1 MLRRISKHKIGA
13 LLIALP
19 LVLNGC
25 QAVGGLD
32 VNKAIFE
39 ASTAQSLEGKST
51 IIFDLVPGDQ
61 AQARASS
68 KEQTVMKLL
77 EHIEIHHDA
86 IQMDSAQNVSST
98 GYINI
103 ANHKIAFQTYMTKEQ
118 VIIALEGGKKP
129 IVIDLT
135 SPSSGALPPVLVKQ
149 LEEKL
154 QSEPFMNS
162 LSSFLIKQLPNPG
175 KLNVDNVREVVNG
188 ETLSLNKIHGEISG
202 KELIPLAKTFVT
214 NLMQDD
220 KALKQLIG
228 ELYDLLY
235 PLLSPQLDQ
244 WIQDNKDGKAVH
256 NPLEGYPIPET
267 PGSKAGAESFIGM
280 LDILKN
286 RDMTIEVIH
295 TEIKQLSVF
304 VLLGLHARKE
314 QELSEMLPFLNDST
328 RVKADLYVDSTM
340 KLRKSN
346 LEFEAAS
353 LNAVSRGSLSSA
365 KISIA
370 GEYWNLNNPVKLVP
384 LTADEDALVLE
395 KGITAVDVLRNF
407 TPSSEV
413 YRLFKDDLGI
423 SKKSVLLLMEGDRYK
438 ANSRKPFLEDGVA
451 MVPTTFLSEKLDLRV
466 DWNEEA
472 QTVTIIDPVNLKTI
486 KLKSGSQTAWVNG
499 EEIQMDKEMLQ
510 REGIHFVPLTFIVT
524 QLGGQTEWDNE
535 ARSIQ
540 ITK

>member
-1 MLRRISKHKIGA
+1 MFRRLSKQKIGA

-19 LVLNGC
+19 MILNGC

-86 IQMDSAQNVSST
+86 IKMDSAQNVSST
-98 GYINI
+98 GYITI

-135 SPSSGALPPVLVKQ
+135 SSSTGDLPPVLVKQ
-149 LEEKL
+149 MEERF
-154 QSEPFMNS
+154 EPFVNS

-235 PLLSPQLDQ
+235 PILSPQLDQ
-244 WIQDNKDGKAVH
+244 WIQDNKDGKALQ

-267 PGSKAGAESFIGM
+267 PGSKAGVDSLIGM

-314 QELSEMLPFLNDST
+314 QELQEELPFLNDST
-328 RVKADLYVDSTM
+328 RVKADLYVDNTM

-346 LEFEAAS
+346 LEIEATS

-407 TPSSEV
+407 TPSSEA
-413 YRLFKDDLGI
+413 YRLLKDDLGI
-423 SKKSVLLLMEGDRYK
+423 SKKTVLLLMDGDRYK

-472 QTVTIIDPVNLKTI
+472 QTVTIIDPVNLTTI
-486 KLKSGSQTAWVNG
+486 KLNSGSQTALVNG

-510 REGIHFVPLTFIVT
+510 RDGIHFVPLTFIVT
-524 QLGGQTEWDNE
+524 QLGGQTEWYNE

-540 ITK
+540 ITR

>member
-1 MLRRISKHKIGA
+1 MLRRLSKRKIGA

-19 LVLNGC
+19 MVLNGC

-51 IIFDLVPGDQ
+51 IILDLVPGDQ

-77 EHIEIHHDA
+77 EHIEIHQDA
-86 IQMDSAQNVSST
+86 IKMDNAENVSST
-98 GYINI
+98 GYIAI
-103 ANHKIAFQTYMTKEQ
+103 AKHKIAFQAYITKER

-129 IVIDLT
+129 IVIDRT
-135 SPSSGALPPVLVKQ
+135 SSSTRDLPPVLVKL
-149 LEEKL
+149 LEERF
-154 QSEPFMNS
+154 EPFVNS

-244 WIQDNKDGKAVH
+244 WIQDYKDGKAVH
-256 NPLEGYPIPET
+256 NPLESYPIPET
-267 PGSKAGAESFIGM
+267 PGSKAGVEAFIGM

-314 QELSEMLPFLNDST
+314 QELQETLPFLNDST
-328 RVKADLYVDSTM
+328 RVKADLYVDNTM

-346 LEFEAAS
+346 LELEATS
-353 LNAVSRGSLSSA
+353 LNAVSGGSLSSA

-407 TPSSEV
+407 TPSSEA
-413 YRLFKDDLGI
+413 YRLLKDDLGI
-423 SKKSVLLLMEGDRYK
+423 SKKSVLLLMDGDRYK

-472 QTVTIIDPVNLKTI
+472 QTVTIIDPVNLTTI

-524 QLGGQTEWDNE
+524 QLGGQTEWYNE